1 MFCLKR
7 QLERAMSA
15 APLASSMYLSKD
27 SGVDGENHWFMFLLR
42 FYLSP
47 TSKHH
52 MSQGMS
58 VQHLLPKRVCPPRFC
73 LPLFATQMPHM
84 EPHVLVLL
92 LPSTDRIIT
101 YLCCASISPESQY
114 HPSLN
119 IGSVS
124 KWLQPRTMRLLHFFR
139 SRFTV

>member
-58 VQHLLPKRVCPPRFC
+58 VQHLLPRRQTVLCQKSGNGLLISRALFCYWSIWDHDVCYRSSDTAVRKFS
-73 LPLFATQMPHM
+73 AQ
-84 EPHVLVLL
+84 
-92 LPSTDRIIT
+92 
-101 YLCCASISPESQY
+101 
-114 HPSLN
+114 
-119 IGSVS
+119 VS
-124 KWLQPRTMRLLHFFR
+124 KCTGL
-139 SRFTV
+139 SRNSYADAVF